1 MAVEAK
7 KEVLDKLLL
16 SYKQYYNITQDESVQ
31 PFSALAEFH
40 SHNEQFFLVKAAKVA
55 DIDSNEYVY
64 FALQDELTP
73 EALASLDELAWQRS
87 MAKVVPSSAHRNS
100 DVSLI
105 IIADKISDE
114 TRQAI
119 KKIKHYKSYKF
130 SFWGWSNY
138 SLIAFDMS
146 DKNLAFNRR
155 GKDLKKFFIN
165 LL

>member
-40 SHNEQFFLVKAAKVA
+40 SHNEQFFLIKAAKVA

-64 FALQDELTP
+64 FALQDELNP

-87 MAKVVPSSAHRNS
+87 MSKVVPSSAHRNS

-146 DKNLAFNRR
+146 DKSLAFNRR
-155 GKDLKKFFIN
+155 GKDLKRFFIN

>member
-40 SHNEQFFLVKAAKVA
+40 SHNEQFFLIKAAKVA

-64 FALQDELTP
+64 FALQDELSP
-73 EALASLDELAWQRS
+73 ETLASLDKLAWQRS

-138 SLIAFDMS
+138 SLIAFDVS
-146 DKNLAFNRR
+146 DKSLAFNRR
-155 GKDLKKFFIN
+155 GKDLKRFFIN

>member
-1 MAVEAK
+1 MAVETKADA
-7 KEVLDKLLL
+7 LSKLLL
-16 SYKQYYNITQDESVQ
+16 AYKRYYNITQDESVQ

-55 DIDSNEYVY
+55 DIDSNEYVF
-64 FALQDELTP
+64 FALQDELTV
-73 EALASLDELAWQRS
+73 ESLIKLDGLAWETGLS
-87 MAKVVPSSAHRNS
+87 KVIPSSIHRNS

-114 TRQAI
+114 AKNAI
-119 KKIKHYKSYKF
+119 KKIRHYKSYRF

-146 DKNLAFNRR
+146 AKSLAFNRR

>member
-64 FALQDELTP
+64 FALQDELNP
-73 EALASLDELAWQRS
+73 EALDSLDKLAWQRS

-146 DKNLAFNRR
+146 DKSLAFNRR
-155 GKDLKKFFIN
+155 GKDLKRFFIN

>member
-40 SHNEQFFLVKAAKVA
+40 QHNEQFFLVKAAKVA

-64 FALQDELTP
+64 FALQNELSP
-73 EALASLDELAWQRS
+73 ETLASLDELAWQRG
-87 MAKVVPSSAHRNS
+87 MAKVVSSSAHRNS

-130 SFWGWSNY
+130 SF
-138 SLIAFDMS
+138 
-146 DKNLAFNRR
+146 
-155 GKDLKKFFIN
+155 
-165 LL
+165 

>member
-64 FALQDELTP
+64 FALQDELSP
-73 EALASLDELAWQRS
+73 EVLASLDELAWQRS